1 VRNNCNTDDACL
13 ITMHDYFYHREHLMI
28 LTELL
33 KENLYEA
40 YRARPEYFTLGK
52 LQVIAR
58 QILTALST
66 LHRLHIIHCDL
77 KP

>member
-1 VRNNCNTDDACL
+1 
-13 ITMHDYFYHREHLMI
+13 MHDYFYHREHLMI